1 MPVINPHTLRTVSF
15 SLKNIAA
22 VIAAIM
28 VAPPSFIGNMTADG
42 TTLAAEVA
50 SWLIISSIIDRIA
63 P

>member
-50 SWLIISSIIDRIA
+50 S
-63 P
+63 